1 MKPTI
6 IPQNIES
13 IPYALAKDALPLIK
27 SPNITNKKIPDY
39 NEHKKDYGTAKS
51 MIQTRLQKLQR
62 EKDLL
67 SGVRENYNLYNKDLS
82 SVQNLRTLANA
93 KGQLANPNLYAH
105 QFMDPIYYP
114 LEMPISAEPVTLPK
128 IEMGH
133 PMKNQCC
140 DGLGIEELLAL
151 LAALRRRGGKV
162 QYQPPP
168 QIIMPPQ
175 PQIRYPT
182 PKPPTPYRKRPI
194 IPEAPKPK
202 DNNRGLKRDWW
213 RLARDF
219 VNLYTFF
226 SSANKYSKFAKVRNS
241 LISEKTKSIVQE
253 ISVLKDWIISIEQ
266 PFWNEFK
273 VFPDLDVSFKNI
285 DSKLKIQRESQKIIA
300 LIKKYLEN
308 LISKSTKLV
317 DIPERVQRII
327 YDYIKERAYYP
338 KKYLSTFQVNR
349 IDYNFYGGT
358 KGLSEDQIGMI
369 VAFLLI
375 SGVTVQQI
383 LLHMKENFVEFRNY
397 PNIEITSKYI
407 GSILHYLT
415 RDTFQNNPTMVRE
428 LLALL
433 NYYRNYH
440 LYNEQ
445 VEKQQDFMNNNMVFM
460 DNDEF
465 APYLVPE
472 SQITEFWNIN
482 GTFVDTF
489 KNFVYAWARKLAK
502 LIRLKYQKNDVNLL
516 PKRVLKRPDDKSVS
530 YKIEVDR

>member
-1 MKPTI
+1 MQPNI
-6 IPQNIES
+6 IPPNIDA
-13 IPYALAKDALPLIK
+13 IPYALSKEVLPQITQRRSAKKTPTKSEPPLDC
-27 SPNITNKKIPDY
+27 NR
-39 NEHKKDYGTAKS
+39 AKS
-51 MIQTRLQKLQR
+51 MIQTRLNKLKN
-62 EKDLL
+62 EKEMLH
-67 SGVRENYNLYNKDLS
+67 GVKSNYDLYNKDLG
-82 SVQNLRTLANA
+82 SVQNLRTLSNA
-93 KGQLANPNLYAH
+93 KGQLANPNLYAY

-128 IEMGH
+128 IEMGI
-133 PMKNQCC
+133 PMNKHKC
-140 DGLGIEELLAL
+140 DGMGIEDLLAL
-151 LAALRRRGGKV
+151 LAALRRRKV
-162 QYQPPP
+162 AAYQPPP

-175 PQIRYPT
+175 PVMRYPT
-182 PKPPTPYRKRPI
+182 PKMPTPIKKKPI
-194 IPEAPKPK
+194 IPENPKPK
-202 DNNRGLKRDWW
+202 DANRGLKRDWW

-219 VNLYTFF
+219 VNLYCFF
-226 SSANKYSKFAKVRNS
+226 SSANKYSKFAKIRNS

-285 DSKLKIQRESQKIIA
+285 DSRLKIQRESQKIIA

-308 LISKSTKLV
+308 LISRSTKLV
-317 DIPERVQRII
+317 DIPERVQKII
-327 YDYIKERAYYP
+327 YDFIKDRAYYP

-358 KGLSEDQIGMI
+358 KGLTDDQIGMI
-369 VAFLLI
+369 VAFLII

-397 PNIEITSKYI
+397 PNIEITAKYI
-407 GSILHYLT
+407 GSIMHYLT

-445 VEKQQDFMNNNMVFM
+445 VEKQQDFMNNNMVFI

-465 APYLVPE
+465 AAYLVPE
-472 SQITEFWNIN
+472 NQITEFWNIN

-502 LIRLKYQKNDVNLL
+502 LIKLKYQKNDINLL
-516 PKRVLKRPDDKSVS
+516 PKKMLKRPEDKTVT
-530 YKIEVDR
+530 YEIEQD